1 MDFSDIPTGADLA
14 QDVSASSHH
23 KGQVTTPISVTPI
36 RQSKGPAP
44 PIPHQQPSLRNDQVC
59 EFSLQQHF
67 NNGFKHI
74 CMVNLILQ
82 ERHRAEAV
90 SFGYGGALSLP
101 TPQPAPRS
109 STSGNATTVSIG
121 GVNNVNNTSDNNA
134 NNLTNNNASN
144 VFTDNH
150 GASSFHPF
158 NTQERSVAFPTSVT
172 TDPSS
177 SSLLSEPVY
186 EVGKKAILPSFE
198 CHM

>member
-1 MDFSDIPTGADLA
+1 
-14 QDVSASSHH
+14 
-23 KGQVTTPISVTPI
+23 
-36 RQSKGPAP
+36 
-44 PIPHQQPSLRNDQVC
+44 
-59 EFSLQQHF
+59 
-67 NNGFKHI
+67 
-74 CMVNLILQ
+74 MVIWLILQ

-198 CHM
+198 CHMWHCFIWSNLSHHSPLGKLWHYFSVMKCMTSFFNRKKYDKSF